1 MKLKPPSLLDSQPQ
15 AFVQEQKGLESVS
28 PEDLASKATELKAAH
43 VEQQEQQE
51 LRAFVLTSSLQS
63 FQRVFL
69 DNGLTSRMQSIAD
82 TAREYLTPKPPSAE
96 LHDLAAVQPDGSPA
110 TVSQMAL
117 AFLQAPD
124 QHVLLIRCPDA
135 QTAAQA
141 VGLLHTL
148 QWSYFD
154 AHSRM
159 MPLVIDLAALPAAVG
174 DPVGETLLRHGYCA
188 AAADAL
194 RRENPGMLL
203 IFSNWSAAQH
213 CTNIHARA
221 ELAKWASVGG
231 AAPKAIFVVT
241 EHELAA
247 SLGQAQESN
256 EDEALSDKTS
266 SANPRL
272 WGSGPEGTAALYF
285 MPSNA
290 IGQPL
295 PSALNI
301 VKTTGQSQGQP
312 ADFVGQGA
320 VFCEARRPNLE
331 TDGDAAQNKGDA
343 GHAQAN
349 QNVVVQ
355 HVIQRCHRAVLR
367 VRSGEGVTFVSG
379 GPQGILSRHLV
390 C

>member
-1 MKLKPPSLLDSQPQ
+1 M
-15 AFVQEQKGLESVS
+15 QEQKGLEGVS
-28 PEDLASKATELKAAH
+28 PEDLAAKATELKAAH
-43 VEQQEQQE
+43 AEQQEQQE
-51 LRAFVLTSSLQS
+51 LRTFVLMSSLQS

-69 DNGLTSRMQSIAD
+69 DNGLTSRMQSITD
-82 TAREYLTPKPPSAE
+82 TAREHLTPEALSTE
-96 LHDLAAVQPDGSPA
+96 LTDLAAVQPDGSPA

-148 QWSYFD
+148 QWTYFD
-154 AHSRM
+154 THGRM
-159 MPLVIDLAALPAAVG
+159 MPLVIDLAALPVAVG
-174 DPVGETLLRHGYCA
+174 DPVGETLLRRGYCA

-203 IFSNWSAAQH
+203 IFSNWSAKEH

-221 ELAKWASVGG
+221 QLAQWASIGG

-241 EHELAA
+241 ECELAA
-247 SLGQAQESN
+247 SIGHAQASN
-256 EDEALSDKTS
+256 GDEALSDRTN

-295 PSALNI
+295 PSALHI
-301 VKTTGQSQGQP
+301 VQITGQSQGQP
-312 ADFVGQGA
+312 IDFVGQGA

-331 TDGDAAQNKGDA
+331 TDGDAAQNKGDT
-343 GHAQAN
+343 GHAQAS

-367 VRSGEGVTFVSG
+367 VRTREVNSCEQRTASYDVQRSC
-379 GPQGILSRHLV
+379 HLTYFFSFF
-390 C
+390 